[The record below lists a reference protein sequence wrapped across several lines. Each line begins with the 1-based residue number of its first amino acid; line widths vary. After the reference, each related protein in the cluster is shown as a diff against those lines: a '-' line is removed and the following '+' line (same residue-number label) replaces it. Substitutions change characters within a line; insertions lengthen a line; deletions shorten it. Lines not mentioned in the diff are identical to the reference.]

1 MAKVLIPSIN
11 VGDQITNADLNSFGS
26 SLAATS
32 TALNND
38 NVRTQGI
45 DRRNL
50 ASDAVYGTGVTTSLY
65 YGSANVDFTIPL
77 TLAAISHPTTANTW
91 IAVGMNGVALGDNP
105 ITLSHGDKVIVYC
118 SFEYHVNVNA
128 TYSLFAPTV
137 KGCYQVD
144 FAIHRSINGGA
155 FSSVSGTQRSSNLVG
170 VGMNVLPDASARH
183 YIPRA
188 SMTIVTVYENTSGS
202 DVEYR
207 AALFGSAHRSLDP
220 ATLIEAVVTQAQMF
234 AKIVR
239 R

>member
-1 MAKVLIPSIN
+1 MALVTVPDIKTGN
-11 VGDQITNADLNSFGS
+11 QITSTDINSFGS
-26 SLAATS
+26 SLTATS
-32 TALNND
+32 TNLNDD
-38 NVRTQGI
+38 NVRDQGI

-50 ASDAVYGTGVTTSLY
+50 ASDSVTKTNTSQ
-65 YGSANVDFTIPL
+65 SMSSRSENHHQIPL
-77 TLAAISHPTTANTW
+77 SLAIIPHPSTANTW